1 MGSEKE
7 IKFLVTFLIYF
18 FVIFVGFVAIMFNE
32 IWVGWYGNDDI
43 LRRFAGRE
51 NNFDQLGLQH

>member
-18 FVIFVGFVAIMFNE
+18 FVVFVGFVAIMFNE
-32 IWVGWYGNDDI
+32 IRVGWYGNDD
-43 LRRFAGRE
+43 LLGRFAGRE
-51 NNFDQLGLQH
+51 NNFDKL

>member
-18 FVIFVGFVAIMFNE
+18 FVVFVGFVAIMFNE
-32 IWVGWYGNDDI
+32 IWVGLYGNDDL

-51 NNFDQLGLQH
+51 NNFDQL